1 MNTTDNFRKLW
12 DAGYHRLVPVVPP
25 KAELHERSS
34 LHARLAAGDD
44 SRGKAPGILKDG
56 KWRGMNFVAMESHEE
71 DLPRWGES
79 GASVGIKTGDGLVA
93 LDIDTTDRASAE
105 QLYTLAAEILGPAA
119 VRFGRKPKCLMLYEA
134 PTDTTYQQV
143 VFSTP
148 TEDAARV
155 ELLSE
160 GRQFVAQGMHP
171 VTGKPYAWPQ
181 GIPRRDQLTRVTQEQ
196 IERFMQEA
204 ASKLPNARR
213 GAERGTAEA
222 PDQET
227 LKAPDWE
234 TLEKTVEAIP
244 NTSALFPERDDY
256 VAVAYA
262 IKAAAPDGYEHAALD
277 LFLDWCERW
286 QDGENDQT
294 IAMNDWG
301 RAKPPF
307 RTGFSFLRSRAVNL
321 FFEPVSPQEA
331 DVAAD
336 MFKEAAKQDIGPRK
350 LKFLFRDDI
359 RNRKAPPFMIKR
371 HVPAQSV
378 GFLYSEPGCGKTF
391 MALDMSLHIAYGRQE
406 WHGDA
411 LTYKE
416 GSWVVYLS
424 QEGVGQFDKR
434 ISAWEKSN
442 LLPADGQCRLA
453 LTEESLNFMQEAD
466 VKAVIDSVKNLSVDN
481 IAMIVV
487 DTVSRVLPGA
497 DENLQKD
504 MTLFVKA
511 CDALKAE
518 FGCVVMGVH
527 HAGKGGGGLR
537 GSSVLKG
544 AGDFV
549 FSLEKSKHNP
559 MFRTLHCEKQKDAKD
574 GWNESYAMNVVHLDP
589 KPDQGDDED
598 NESVVLKRVIGGPG
612 TEETAPALT
621 ASMLDLIDAAWAAGK
636 PLSKHP
642 RAKDRFGP
650 RVLHIEFGISA
661 EQASAALELWE
672 QTGQIVHD
680 VRDIRSKMSGYRVVR
695 DDNAPDD
702 AFDEAPIFG

>member
-1 MNTTDNFRKLW
+1 MNTTDSFRKLW

-79 GASVGIKTGDGLVA
+79 GASVGIKTGEGLVA

-196 IERFMQEA
+196 IERFMREA

-336 MFKEAAKQDIGPRK
+336 MFKEATASQSSPYK
-350 LKFLFRDDI
+350 LLDLDDVFNLPEPKFLID
-359 RNRKAPPFMIKR
+359 R
-371 HVPAQSV
+371 HLPET
-378 GFLYSEPGCGKTF
+378 GFGLLYGDPGCGKSF
-391 MALDMSLHIAYGRQE
+391 IALDMGLSIAFHKND
-406 WHGDA
+406 WHGDKIEPRNGGRVLYIA
-411 LTYKE
+411 GEGTSGFRSRAKAWIAHNLTPEQAHTKPNIKFLFQ
-416 GSWVVYLS
+416 S
-424 QEGVGQFDKR
+424 
-434 ISAWEKSN
+434 I
-442 LLPADGQCRLA
+442 
-453 LTEESLNFMQEAD
+453 NFMVKDDIRRLLEA
-466 VKAVIDSVKNLSVDN
+466 VKSAEFGD
-481 IAMIVV
+481 IAFIVV
-487 DTVSRVLPGA
+487 DTVSRSIPGA

-504 MTLFVKA
+504 MTTFVAA
-511 CDALKAE
+511 CDALREETGA
-518 FGCVVMGVH
+518 FVLGVH
-527 HAGKGGGGLR
+527 HTAKSGEMR
-537 GSSVLKG
+537 GSSVFAGQADVVLHLTRKKG
-544 AGDFV
+544 AQIG
-549 FSLEKSKHNP
+549 
-559 MFRTLHCEKQKDAKD
+559 TLACVKQKDAPD
-574 GWNESYAMNVVHLDP
+574 GWHDAYRLTEINL
-589 KPDQGDDED
+589 PDGTSSLCPE
-598 NESVVLKRVIGGPG
+598 RVEGGPEG
-612 TEETAPALT
+612 EELAPALA
-621 ASMLDLIDAAWAAGK
+621 ASMLDFIEAAWVEGK
-636 PLSKHP
+636 PLSKAP
-642 RAKDRFGP
+642 QAKDRYAP
-650 RVLHIEFGISA
+650 RVLYLEFGISA
-661 EQASAALELWE
+661 GMAESTLELWE
-672 QTGQIVHD
+672 RTGLLEIAPCGRGGRKQ
-680 VRDIRSKMSGYRVVR
+680 GYRVIR
-695 DDNAPDD
+695 DDSDTDD
-702 AFDEAPIFG
+702 TSAETSIFG

>member
-1 MNTTDNFRKLW
+1 MNTTDSFRKLW

-79 GASVGIKTGDGLVA
+79 GASVGIKTGEGLVA

-336 MFKEAAKQDIGPRK
+336 MFKEAAKQDSGPRK
-350 LKFLFRDDI
+350 LEILFRDDI
-359 RNRKAPPFMIKR
+359 RNLTAPQFLIER
-371 HVPAQSV
+371 HIPEQSM
-378 GFLYSEPGCGKTF
+378 GFLYGAPGCGKSF
-391 MALDMSLHIAYGRQE
+391 MALDIGMHIAYGRQE
-406 WHGDA
+406 WHEDPIAAKKDGWVIYLA
-411 LTYKE
+411 RE
-416 GSWVVYLS
+416 GSAGFRS
-424 QEGVGQFDKR
+424 R
-434 ISAWEKSN
+434 IQAWEN
-442 LLPADGQCRLA
+442 QHLLPEGRNCRFA
-453 LTEESLNFMQEAD
+453 LIRENLNFMQQQD
-466 VKAVIDSVKNLSVDN
+466 VTAIVETVRSAGLNNID
-481 IAMIVV
+481 MIVV

-497 DENLQKD
+497 DENLQKE

-511 CDALKAE
+511 CDALQNA
-518 FGCVVMGVH
+518 FDCVVLGVH
-527 HAGKGGGGLR
+527 HSGKSGDMR

-549 FSLEKSKHNP
+549 FKLEKSKHNAK
-559 MFRTLHCEKQKDAKD
+559 FVSLHCEKQKDAED
-574 GWNESYAMNVVHLDP
+574 GWTDTY
-589 KPDQGDDED
+589 
-598 NESVVLKRVIGGPG
+598 VLNTVPVGEERSSLVPERVQGGP
-612 TEETAPALT
+612 EADELNPAV
-621 ASMLDLIDAAWAAGK
+621 ADLLLARIDAAWAEGK
-636 PLSKHP
+636 PLSKAP
-642 RAKDRFGP
+642 QAKGRYAP
-650 RVLHIEFGISA
+650 QVLSSAFGIA
-661 EQASAALELWE
+661 ADLVKQALEMWE
-672 QTGQIVHD
+672 QTGQIVHEEVD
-680 VRDIRSKMSGYRVVR
+680 ANTHMKGFRVVR
-695 DDNAPDD
+695 DVSGA
-702 AFDEAPIFG
+702 DEEPAKSSIFG